1 MMGFKCKWY
10 INTASGSG
18 AYASPTWVAVTL
30 AKDVTCSRTRT
41 EADASCRDGD
51 QESASVGQEKI
62 TFTTEIL
69 KKAGNAANAAVL
81 AAYEAGTPL
90 DCFFADAPGGA
101 GAAGKRGD
109 FYITTHDE
117 KQALKERVAISIAG
131 VRTGD
136 NSNGF
141 VSYTYPSS

>member
-10 INTASGSG
+10 VNTATGDG
-18 AYASPTWVAVTL
+18 AYGTPTLTDVTL
-30 AKDVTCSRTRT
+30 ARDVTCSRSRT
-41 EADASCRDGD
+41 EADGSSRDGD

-62 TFTTEIL
+62 TFTAEIL
-69 KKAGNAANAAVL
+69 KKPGNSAYAAIL

-90 DCFFADAPGGA
+90 DCFFADAPGGP

-109 FYITTHDE
+109 FYITTFEE
-117 KQALKERVAISIAG
+117 KQALKERVVVSVSG

-136 NSNGF
+136 NGHAF
-141 VSYTYPSS
+141 TAYTYPAP